1 MGNHKRS
8 FLLLIILALVGLG
21 LFLPR
26 VPVRGQD
33 LAPQILVMQVNGP
46 VAPAMQ
52 LYIDRGLTYAADS
65 NFSLVIMQLN
75 TPGGALDTMNLII
88 ERIRSSP
95 VPVVVYVS
103 PNGAMAASAGTLITL
118 AGHAAAMAPDTT
130 IGAAS
135 PVDSTGQNID
145 STEAL
150 KIKEVMKATVRE
162 LARDRKPEAIT
173 LAEQT
178 IDNARAVSATE
189 AVSIGLVDF
198 QATSV
203 EDLAAKL
210 DGFQV
215 KVLGAPLTLHTRGA
229 NLVPLPRT
237 LIEEGLQFFTD
248 PNLVFIF
255 LSAGI
260 WAILI
265 ELSSPGGWV
274 AGFVGATLLLL
285 ALFGLGI
292 LPVNWTGLL
301 FMALAFILF
310 ILDIK
315 APTHGALTVAGT
327 GSFIAGGLILFNTVR
342 VPGIP
347 EISVPLVIGTGVFI
361 AATFFGAVTLALRAQ
376 SMPVL
381 TGHQTLVGKVG
392 LIKAAVDPKGQIQV
406 AGELWTARLVEG
418 EPNLQIGDRAE
429 VTGIEGVILWVKKA
443 KPLEETNP

>member
-8 FLLLIILALVGLG
+8 FLLLITIALVGLG

-33 LAPQILVMQVNGP
+33 SAPQVLVMQVNGP

-52 LYIDRGLTYAADS
+52 LYIDRGLTYAADT

-75 TPGGALDTMNLII
+75 TPGGALDTMNAIV
-88 ERIRSSP
+88 ERIRRSP

-118 AGHAAAMAPDTT
+118 AGHASAMAPDTT

-135 PVDSTGQNID
+135 PVGPSGENID
-145 STEAL
+145 TTEAL
-150 KIKEVMKATVRE
+150 KLKEVLKATARE
-162 LARDRKPEAIT
+162 LARERSPQAIQ

-189 AVSIGLVDF
+189 ALSIGLVDF
-198 QATSV
+198 QASSV
-203 EDLAAKL
+203 EELTAKL

-215 KVLGAPLTLHTRGA
+215 TVLDAPVTLHTQGA
-229 NLVPLPRT
+229 TLVDLPQT
-237 LIEEGLQFFTD
+237 LIEEGLRLFTD

-315 APTHGALTVAGT
+315 APTHGALTIAGT
-327 GSFIAGGLILFNTVR
+327 GSFIAGALILFNTVR

-347 EISVPLVIGTGVFI
+347 EISLPLVIGTGVFI

-376 SMPVL
+376 SAPIL
-381 TGHQTLVGKVG
+381 TGHQTLVGKIG

-418 EPNLQIGDRAE
+418 EPPLQIGERAE
-429 VTGIEGVILWVKKA
+429 VTGIEGVIVWVKKA
-443 KPLEETNP
+443 KPQE

>member
-1 MGNHKRS
+1 MGNRKRS
-8 FLLLIILALVGLG
+8 FLLFIAVVLVGLG
-21 LFLPR
+21 IFLPGI
-26 VPVRGQD
+26 PVRGQD
-33 LAPQILVMQVNGP
+33 STPQVLVMQVNGP
-46 VAPAMQ
+46 GAPAMQ
-52 LYIDRGLTYAADS
+52 LYIDRGLTYAAD
-65 NFSLVIMQLN
+65 NGFSLVIMQLN
-75 TPGGALDTMNLII
+75 TPGGALDTMNLIV
-88 ERIRSSP
+88 EQIRQSP

-118 AGHAAAMAPDTT
+118 AGHAAAMAPDTF

-135 PVDSTGQNID
+135 PVSSSGQNID
-145 STEAL
+145 TTEEL
-150 KIKEVMKATVRE
+150 KLKEAMKATVRE
-162 LARDRKPEAIT
+162 LARNRKPEAIA

-178 IDNARAVSATE
+178 IDNAKAASATE

-203 EDLAAKL
+203 ADLVAKL

-215 KVLGAPLTLHTRGA
+215 TVLGASMTLHTQGA
-229 NLVPLPRT
+229 NLVNLPKT
-237 LIEEGLQFFTD
+237 LIEEGLQIFTD

-265 ELSSPGGWV
+265 EVSSPGGWV
-274 AGFVGATLLLL
+274 AGFVGAVLLLL

-301 FMALAFILF
+301 FLVLAFILF

-315 APTHGALTVAGT
+315 APTHGALTIAGT
-327 GSFIAGGLILFNTVR
+327 ISFVAGGLILFNTVR

-347 EISVPLVIGTGVFI
+347 EISYPLVIGTGIFI
-361 AATFFGAVTLALRAQ
+361 SATFFAVLTLALRAQ
-376 SMPVL
+376 SAPLL

-392 LIKAAVDPKGQIQV
+392 LIKAAVNPKGQIQV
-406 AGELWTARLVEG
+406 AGELWTAHLVEG
-418 EPNLQIGDRAE
+418 EAPLQIGDRAE
-429 VTGIEGVILWVKKA
+429 VTRIEGVILFVKKA
-443 KPLEETNP
+443 KPQE

>member
-1 MGNHKRS
+1 MGNSKRS
-8 FLLLIILALVGLG
+8 FLFLIAMVLVGLG
-21 LFLPR
+21 IFLPR

-33 LAPQILVMQVNGP
+33 SAPQVLVMQVNGP

-65 NFSLVIMQLN
+65 GFSLVIMQLN
-75 TPGGALDTMNLII
+75 TPGGAIDTMNLIVQ
-88 ERIRSSP
+88 RIRSSP

-118 AGHAAAMAPDTT
+118 SGHASAMSPDTT

-135 PVDSTGQNID
+135 PVGSSGQNID
-145 STEAL
+145 TTEEL
-150 KIKEVMKATVRE
+150 KIKEVLKATARE
-162 LARDRKPEAIT
+162 LARDRSPQAIQ

-178 IDNARAVSATE
+178 IDNASAASATE
-189 AVSIGLVDF
+189 AVNIGLVDF

-203 EDLAAKL
+203 ADLVAKL
-210 DGFQV
+210 NGFQV
-215 KVLGAPLTLHTRGA
+215 KVLGVPMTLHTQGA
-229 NLVPLPRT
+229 NLVDLPKT
-237 LIEEGLQFFTD
+237 IIEEGLQFFTD

-265 ELSSPGGWV
+265 EISSPGGWV

-285 ALFGLGI
+285 SLFGLGI

-301 FMALAFILF
+301 FLALAFILF

-315 APTHGALTVAGT
+315 APTHGALTIAGT
-327 GSFIAGGLILFNTVR
+327 ISFVAGGLILFNTVR

-347 EISVPLVIGTGVFI
+347 EISLPLVIGTGVFI
-361 AATFFGAVTLALRAQ
+361 AGTFFGVLTLALRAQ
-376 SMPVL
+376 SAPLL

-392 LIKAAVDPKGQIQV
+392 LIKTAVDPKGQIQV
-406 AGELWTARLVEG
+406 AGELWSAHMVEG
-418 EPNLQIGDRAE
+418 EAPLQVGDRAE

-443 KPLEETNP
+443 KPED

>member
-1 MGNHKRS
+1 MGICKRS
-8 FLLLIILALVGLG
+8 FFLLIALVLAGLG
-21 LFLPR
+21 LVLPG
-26 VPVRGQD
+26 VPAHGQNS
-33 LAPQILVMQVNGP
+33 APQALVMQVNGP

-65 NFSLVIMQLN
+65 AFSLVIMQLN
-75 TPGGALDTMNLII
+75 TPGGTLDAMVSIV
-88 ERIRSSP
+88 ERIRRSP

-103 PNGAMAASAGTLITL
+103 PNGSMAASAGTLITL

-135 PVDSTGQNID
+135 PVGSSGENID
-145 STEAL
+145 TTEAL
-150 KIKEVMKATVRE
+150 KLKEVMKASVRE
-162 LARDRKPEAIT
+162 LARDRNPQAIQ

-178 IDNARAVSATE
+178 IDNARAVSASE
-189 AVSIGLVDF
+189 AIKIGLVDF
-198 QATSV
+198 QANNV
-203 EDLAAKL
+203 EDLVAKL

-215 KVLGAPLTLHTRGA
+215 KVLDAPMILHTRGA
-229 NLVPLPRT
+229 SLVDFPRT
-237 LIEEGLQFFTD
+237 LIEQGLQFFTD

-301 FMALAFILF
+301 FMVLAFVLF

-315 APTHGALTVAGT
+315 APTHGALTAAGAAA
-327 GSFIAGGLILFNTVR
+327 FAAGGLILFNTVR

-347 EISVPLVIGTGVFI
+347 EISMPLVIGTGVFI
-361 AATFFGAVTLALRAQ
+361 AATFFGALTLALRAQ
-376 SMPVL
+376 SAPVL

-392 LIKAAVDPKGQIQV
+392 LIKTAVNPKGQIQV

-418 EPNLQIGDRAE
+418 EEPLQIGDRAE

-443 KPLEETNP
+443 KLKE

>member
-1 MGNHKRS
+1 
-8 FLLLIILALVGLG
+8 
-21 LFLPR
+21 
-26 VPVRGQD
+26 
-33 LAPQILVMQVNGP
+33 
-46 VAPAMQ
+46 
-52 LYIDRGLTYAADS
+52 
-65 NFSLVIMQLN
+65 
-75 TPGGALDTMNLII
+75 
-88 ERIRSSP
+88 
-95 VPVVVYVS
+95 VVYVS

-215 KVLGAPLTLHTRGA
+215 KVLGAPLTLHTQGA

>member
-1 MGNHKRS
+1 MGNSKRS
-8 FLLLIILALVGLG
+8 FLFLIAMVLVGLG
-21 LFLPR
+21 VFLPR

-33 LAPQILVMQVNGP
+33 SAPQVLVMQVNGP

-65 NFSLVIMQLN
+65 GFSLVIMQLN
-75 TPGGALDTMNLII
+75 TPGGAIDTMNLIVQ
-88 ERIRSSP
+88 RIRSSP

-118 AGHAAAMAPDTT
+118 AGDASAMSPDTT

-135 PVDSTGQNID
+135 PVGSSGQNID
-145 STEAL
+145 TTEEL
-150 KIKEVMKATVRE
+150 KIKEVLKATARE
-162 LARDRKPEAIT
+162 LARDRSPQAIQ

-178 IDNARAVSATE
+178 IDNASAASATE
-189 AVSIGLVDF
+189 AVKIGLVDF

-203 EDLAAKL
+203 ADLVTKL
-210 DGFQV
+210 NGFQV
-215 KVLGAPLTLHTRGA
+215 KVLGAPVTLHTQGA
-229 NLVPLPRT
+229 NLVDLPKT
-237 LIEEGLQFFTD
+237 IIEEGLQFFTD

-265 ELSSPGGWV
+265 EISSPGGWV

-285 ALFGLGI
+285 SLFGLGI

-301 FMALAFILF
+301 FLALAFILF

-315 APTHGALTVAGT
+315 APTHGALTIAGT
-327 GSFIAGGLILFNTVR
+327 VSFVAGGLILFNTVR

-347 EISVPLVIGTGVFI
+347 EISFPLVVGTGIFI
-361 AATFFGAVTLALRAQ
+361 AGTFFGVLTLALRAQ
-376 SMPVL
+376 SAPLL

-392 LIKAAVDPKGQIQV
+392 LIKTAVDPKGQIQV
-406 AGELWTARLVEG
+406 AGELWSAHMVEG
-418 EPNLQIGDRAE
+418 EAPLQIGDRAE

-443 KPLEETNP
+443 KPEE

>member
-1 MGNHKRS
+1 MGISKRS
-8 FLLLIILALVGLG
+8 YILLIALALAGLG
-21 LFLPR
+21 LVLPG
-26 VPVRGQD
+26 VPAHGQD
-33 LAPQILVMQVNGP
+33 SAPQALVMQVNGP

-65 NFSLVIMQLN
+65 GFSLVIMQLN
-75 TPGGALDTMNLII
+75 TPGGTLDAMVSII
-88 ERIRSSP
+88 ERIRRSP

-103 PNGAMAASAGTLITL
+103 PNGSMAASAGTLITL

-135 PVDSTGQNID
+135 PVGPSGENID
-145 STEAL
+145 TTEAL
-150 KIKEVMKATVRE
+150 KLKEVMKANVRE
-162 LARDRKPEAIT
+162 LARDRKPQAIQ

-178 IDNARAVSATE
+178 IDNARAVSASE
-189 AVSIGLVDF
+189 ALKIGLVDF
-198 QATSV
+198 QANNV
-203 EDLAAKL
+203 EDLVAKL

-215 KVLGAPLTLHTRGA
+215 KVLDAPTTLHTRGA
-229 NLVPLPRT
+229 SLVDFPRT
-237 LIEEGLQFFTD
+237 LIEQGLQFFTD

-301 FMALAFILF
+301 FMVLAFVLF

-315 APTHGALTVAGT
+315 APTHGALTAAGAAA
-327 GSFIAGGLILFNTVR
+327 FAAGGLILFNTVR

-347 EISVPLVIGTGVFI
+347 EISMPLVIGTGVFI
-361 AATFFGAVTLALRAQ
+361 AATFFGALTLALRAQ
-376 SMPVL
+376 SAPIL

-392 LIKAAVDPKGQIQV
+392 LIKTAVNPKGQIQV

-418 EPNLQIGDRAE
+418 EEPLQIGDRAE

-443 KPLEETNP
+443 KPQE

>member
-1 MGNHKRS
+1 MGNSKRS
-8 FLLLIILALVGLG
+8 FLFLIAMVLVGLG
-21 LFLPR
+21 VFLPR

-33 LAPQILVMQVNGP
+33 SAPQVLVMQVNGP

-65 NFSLVIMQLN
+65 GFSLVIMQLN
-75 TPGGALDTMNLII
+75 TPGGAIDTMNLIVQ
-88 ERIRSSP
+88 RIRSSP

-118 AGHAAAMAPDTT
+118 SGHASAMSPDTT

-135 PVDSTGQNID
+135 PVGSSGQNID
-145 STEAL
+145 TTEEL
-150 KIKEVMKATVRE
+150 KIKEVLKATARE
-162 LARDRKPEAIT
+162 LARDRSPQAIQ

-178 IDNARAVSATE
+178 IDNASAASATE
-189 AVSIGLVDF
+189 AVNIGLVDF

-203 EDLAAKL
+203 ADLVAKL
-210 DGFQV
+210 NDFQV
-215 KVLGAPLTLHTRGA
+215 KVLGAPVTLHTQGA
-229 NLVPLPRT
+229 NLVDLPKT
-237 LIEEGLQFFTD
+237 IIEEGLQFFTD

-265 ELSSPGGWV
+265 EISSPGGWV

-301 FMALAFILF
+301 FLALAFILF

-315 APTHGALTVAGT
+315 APTHGALTIAGT
-327 GSFIAGGLILFNTVR
+327 ISFVAGGLILFNTVR

-347 EISVPLVIGTGVFI
+347 EISFPLVIGTGVFI
-361 AATFFGAVTLALRAQ
+361 AGSFFAVLTLALRAQ
-376 SMPVL
+376 SAPLL

-392 LIKAAVDPKGQIQV
+392 LIKTAVDPKGQIQV
-406 AGELWTARLVEG
+406 AGELWSAHMVEG
-418 EPNLQIGDRAE
+418 EAPLQVGDRAE

-443 KPLEETNP
+443 KPED

>member
-1 MGNHKRS
+1 MGNSKRS
-8 FLLLIILALVGLG
+8 FLFLIAMVLVGLG
-21 LFLPR
+21 VFLPR

-33 LAPQILVMQVNGP
+33 SAPQVLVMQVNGP

-65 NFSLVIMQLN
+65 GFSLVIMQLN
-75 TPGGALDTMNLII
+75 TPGGAIDTMNLIVQ
-88 ERIRSSP
+88 RIRSSP

-118 AGHAAAMAPDTT
+118 SGHASAMSPDTT

-135 PVDSTGQNID
+135 PVGSSGQNID
-145 STEAL
+145 TTEEL
-150 KIKEVMKATVRE
+150 KIKEVLKATARE
-162 LARDRKPEAIT
+162 LARDRSPQAIQ

-178 IDNARAVSATE
+178 IDNASAASATE
-189 AVSIGLVDF
+189 AVNIGLVDF

-203 EDLAAKL
+203 ADLVAKL
-210 DGFQV
+210 NDFQV
-215 KVLGAPLTLHTRGA
+215 KVLGAPVTLHTQGA
-229 NLVPLPRT
+229 NLVDLPKT
-237 LIEEGLQFFTD
+237 IIEEGLQFFTD

-265 ELSSPGGWV
+265 EISSPGGWV

-301 FMALAFILF
+301 FLALAFILF

-315 APTHGALTVAGT
+315 APTHGALTIAGT
-327 GSFIAGGLILFNTVR
+327 ISFVAGGLILFNTVR

-347 EISVPLVIGTGVFI
+347 EISFPLVIGTGVFI
-361 AATFFGAVTLALRAQ
+361 AGSFFAVLTLALRAQ
-376 SMPVL
+376 SAPLL

-392 LIKAAVDPKGQIQV
+392 LIKTAVDPKGQIQV
-406 AGELWTARLVEG
+406 AGELWSAHMVEG
-418 EPNLQIGDRAE
+418 EAPLQIGDRAE

-443 KPLEETNP
+443 KPED

>member
-1 MGNHKRS
+1 MGICKRS
-8 FLLLIILALVGLG
+8 FFLLIALVLAGLG
-21 LFLPR
+21 LVLPG
-26 VPVRGQD
+26 VPAHGQES
-33 LAPQILVMQVNGP
+33 APQALVMQVNGP

-52 LYIDRGLTYAADS
+52 LYVDRGLTYAADS
-65 NFSLVIMQLN
+65 GFSLVIMQLN
-75 TPGGALDTMNLII
+75 TPGGTLDAMVSIV
-88 ERIRSSP
+88 ERIRRSP

-103 PNGAMAASAGTLITL
+103 PNGSMAASAGTLITL

-135 PVDSTGQNID
+135 PVGPSGENID
-145 STEAL
+145 TTEAL
-150 KIKEVMKATVRE
+150 KLKEVMKASVRE
-162 LARDRKPEAIT
+162 LARDRKPQAIQ

-178 IDNARAVSATE
+178 IDNARAVSASE
-189 AVSIGLVDF
+189 AFKIGLVDF
-198 QATSV
+198 QANTV
-203 EDLAAKL
+203 EDLVAKL

-215 KVLGAPLTLHTRGA
+215 KVLDAPTTLHTRGA
-229 NLVPLPRT
+229 NLVDFPRT
-237 LIEEGLQFFTD
+237 LIEQGLQFFTD

-301 FMALAFILF
+301 FMVLAFVLF

-315 APTHGALTVAGT
+315 APTHGALTAAGAA
-327 GSFIAGGLILFNTVR
+327 SFAAGGLILFNTVR

-347 EISVPLVIGTGVFI
+347 EISMPLVIGTGVFI
-361 AATFFGAVTLALRAQ
+361 AATFFGALTLALRAQ
-376 SMPVL
+376 SAPVL

-392 LIKAAVDPKGQIQV
+392 LIKAAVNPKGQIQV

-418 EPNLQIGDRAE
+418 EEPLQIGDRAE

-443 KPLEETNP
+443 KPQE

>member
-1 MGNHKRS
+1 MGIFKRS
-8 FLLLIILALVGLG
+8 TLITIVVVLVGLG
-21 LFLPR
+21 FFLAWA
-26 VPVRGQD
+26 PVRGQD
-33 LAPQILVMQVNGP
+33 SAPRVLVMRVDGP

-52 LYIDRGLTYAADS
+52 LYVDRGVNYAAD
-65 NFSLVIMQLN
+65 NHFSLVIMQLN
-75 TPGGALDTMNLII
+75 TPGGALDTLDLII

-118 AGHAAAMAPDTT
+118 AGNASAMAPDTT

-135 PVDSTGQNID
+135 PVGPSGENIN
-145 STEAL
+145 STEEL
-150 KIKEVMKATVRE
+150 KLKEVMKATARE
-162 LARDRKPEAIT
+162 LARDRSPQAIQ

-189 AVSIGLVDF
+189 AINIGLVDF

-203 EDLAAKL
+203 EDLVAQL

-215 KVLGAPLTLHTRGA
+215 KVLGQPVTLHTQGA
-229 NLVPLPRT
+229 DLVELPRT
-237 LIEEGLQFFTD
+237 LIEEALQFFTD

-265 ELSSPGGWV
+265 EISSPGGWV

-301 FMALAFILF
+301 FLVLAFILF

-315 APTHGALTVAGT
+315 APTHGALTIAGT
-327 GSFIAGGLILFNTVR
+327 GSFIAGGLILFNSVR

-347 EISVPLVIGTGVFI
+347 EISVPLVIGTGVFV
-361 AATFFGAVTLALRAQ
+361 AATFFGVLTLALRAQ
-376 SMPVL
+376 SVPLL
-381 TGHQTLVGKVG
+381 TGHQTLIGKVG

-406 AGELWTARLVEG
+406 AGELWTALMVEG
-418 EPNLQIGDRAE
+418 EAPLQLGERAE
-429 VTGIEGVILWVKKA
+429 VAAIEGVILRVKKA
-443 KPLEETNP
+443 KPLE